1 MREERALQKFL
12 FNNRS
17 STRLFPFTSS
27 QIHLNK
33 NNIIPMDGFF
43 SRFVTASKPPPP
55 SFFSG
60 VFDSVNSFPGDI
72 KSILTIAFAILIS
85 LHIFWP
91 KSSKSLSRKCIV
103 PATSDAKWQPKPRFV
118 KPKRFTK
125 ESEEFGEEYA
135 GDMSSDDEEG
145 DNNRVVVGPKEI
157 PSVVKEM
164 KEKVKQHVNVP
175 IEKRI
180 EQLTQLKRMLKE
192 NDEAICDSLYYD
204 MGRPRLEAFIYDV
217 FIPMRSIEQSLKNC
231 RKWNPKYKRAN
242 DHSLVQISQPSTQ
255 WLEPQPFGL
264 ALVIA
269 PWNFPFLLA
278 LGPVISAIT
287 AGCSVVVRPSNDA
300 KYSAK
305 LLHDL
310 ITHYMDPDV
319 CRVVGA
325 GHPGDGID
333 TMNAVLEQKEFDVVF
348 FTGSSKVGRIVAK
361 KCAEHLTPCVLE
373 LGGKNPVLVTEDC
386 ADVDLAAKQCVWGRM
401 LNCGQQCV
409 SPDYVLVHE
418 TIEKEF
424 TEKCEKWVK
433 TFFPRYQVP
442 EAMGRLGGPE
452 KRIAM
457 MAKEAE
463 EMKNSKAEKIV
474 CGGKVDE
481 VLKMAEP
488 TVVKVLDADEAVCM
502 RKEAFAPILS
512 IISVKSTE
520 EAIEL
525 INDKH
530 PNPLSL
536 YIFSKSAQTQRLILD
551 NTKSGGVCIN
561 SVIYQAGHEG
571 LPFGGVGES
580 GYGSHHG
587 LAGVESFRRWKPVLQ
602 KTRWLSWFDF
612 GFLTDSDIVYP
623 PYGMKLHLVKKL
635 LRLTRLF

>member
-1 MREERALQKFL
+1 
-12 FNNRS
+12 
-17 STRLFPFTSS
+17 
-27 QIHLNK
+27 
-33 NNIIPMDGFF
+33 MDGLF
-43 SRFVTASKPPPP
+43 SRFTSAPVASKPPPLFFNAFLQSVKVVLP
-55 SFFSG
+55 DGMLASSSVAASVFSSFLFAMIF
-60 VFDSVNSFPGDI
+60 VF
-72 KSILTIAFAILIS
+72 
-85 LHIFWP
+85 IFWP
-91 KSSKSLSRKCIV
+91 KSAKRLPRKFLV
-103 PATSDAKWQPKPRFV
+103 PASASNETERKWRPKPRFV
-118 KPKRFTK
+118 TPKKFSK
-125 ESEEFGEEYA
+125 ESKEFGEEYA
-135 GDMSSDDEEG
+135 GDFSSDSDDEEG
-145 DNNRVVVGPKEI
+145 DEKRIVVGPKEI
-157 PSVVKEM
+157 PAVVKEM
-164 KEKVKQHVNVP
+164 KEKVKRNANVP

-180 EQLTQLKRMLKE
+180 EQLTQLKRLVKE
-192 NDEAICDSLYYD
+192 NEEAICDALYYD

-217 FIPMRSIEQSLKNC
+217 FIPLRSIEQSLKHC
-231 RKWNPKYKRAN
+231 RRWNPKYKKAN
-242 DHSLVQISQPSTQ
+242 EHSLAQISQPSTQ

-278 LGPVISAIT
+278 LGPVVSAIT

-310 ITHYMDPDV
+310 IAQYMDPDV

-333 TMNAVLEQKEFDVVF
+333 TMNAVLDQKEFDVVF
-348 FTGSSKVGRIVAK
+348 FTGSSRVGRIVAK

-373 LGGKNPVLVTEDC
+373 LGGKNPVIVSEDC
-386 ADVDLAAKQCVWGRM
+386 GNVDLAAKQCVWGRM

-418 TIEKEF
+418 SIEKEF

-433 TFFPRYQVP
+433 TFFPRYDVP

-452 KRIAM
+452 ARIAM

-463 EMKNSKAEKIV
+463 EMKNSKAEKII
-474 CGGKVDE
+474 CGGKVIE

-488 TVVKVLDADEAVCM
+488 TIVKVLDADEAVCM

-512 IISVKSTE
+512 ILAVKSTE
-520 EAIEL
+520 EAIEF
-525 INDKH
+525 INDKY

-536 YIFSKSAQTQRLILD
+536 YIFSKSAKTQRLILD

-612 GFLTDSDIVYP
+612 GLVSDSNIVYP
-623 PYGMKLHLVKKL
+623 PYGMKLHLVKSL
-635 LRLTRLF
+635 LRLARLF

>member
-1 MREERALQKFL
+1 
-12 FNNRS
+12 
-17 STRLFPFTSS
+17 
-27 QIHLNK
+27 
-33 NNIIPMDGFF
+33 MDGLF
-43 SRFVTASKPPPP
+43 SRFTSAPVASKPPPLFFNAFLRSVKVVLP
-55 SFFSG
+55 DGMLASSSVAASVFSSFLFAMMIF
-60 VFDSVNSFPGDI
+60 VF
-72 KSILTIAFAILIS
+72 
-85 LHIFWP
+85 IFWP
-91 KSSKSLSRKCIV
+91 KSAKRLPRKFLV
-103 PATSDAKWQPKPRFV
+103 PASASNETERKWRPKPRFV
-118 KPKRFTK
+118 KPKKFSK
-125 ESEEFGEEYA
+125 ESKEFGEEYA
-135 GDMSSDDEEG
+135 GDFSSDSDDEEG
-145 DNNRVVVGPKEI
+145 DEKRIVVGPKEI
-157 PSVVKEM
+157 PAVVKEM
-164 KEKVKQHVNVP
+164 KEKVKRNANVP

-180 EQLTQLKRMLKE
+180 EQLTQLKRLVKE
-192 NDEAICDSLYYD
+192 NEEAICDALYYD

-217 FIPMRSIEQSLKNC
+217 FIPLRSIEQSLKHC
-231 RKWNPKYKRAN
+231 RRWNPKYKKAN
-242 DHSLVQISQPSTQ
+242 EHSLAQISQPSTQ

-278 LGPVISAIT
+278 LGPVVSAIT
-287 AGCSVVVRPSNDA
+287 AG
-300 KYSAK
+300 AK

-310 ITHYMDPDV
+310 IAQYMDPDV
-319 CRVVGA
+319 CRFSTKKSSTWFSS
-325 GHPGDGID
+325 PGRVELDE
-333 TMNAVLEQKEFDVVF
+333 L
-348 FTGSSKVGRIVAK
+348 SRR

-373 LGGKNPVLVTEDC
+373 LGGKNPVIVSEDC
-386 ADVDLAAKQCVWGRM
+386 GNVDLAAKQCVWGRM

-418 TIEKEF
+418 SIEKEF

-433 TFFPRYQVP
+433 TFFPRYDVP

-452 KRIAM
+452 ARIAM

-463 EMKNSKAEKIV
+463 EMKNSKAENII
-474 CGGKVDE
+474 CGGKVIE

-488 TVVKVLDADEAVCM
+488 TIVKVLDADKAVCM

-512 IISVKSTE
+512 ILAVKSTE
-520 EAIEL
+520 EAIEF
-525 INDKH
+525 INDKY

-536 YIFSKSAQTQRLILD
+536 YIFSKSAKTQRLILD

-612 GFLTDSDIVYP
+612 GLVSDSNIVYP
-623 PYGMKLHLVKKL
+623 PYGMKLHLVKSL
-635 LRLTRLF
+635 LRLARLF

>member
-1 MREERALQKFL
+1 
-12 FNNRS
+12 
-17 STRLFPFTSS
+17 
-27 QIHLNK
+27 
-33 NNIIPMDGFF
+33 MDGLF
-43 SRFVTASKPPPP
+43 SRFTSAPMASKPPPLFFNAFLQSVKVVLP
-55 SFFSG
+55 DGMLASSSVAASVVSSFLFAMMIF
-60 VFDSVNSFPGDI
+60 VF
-72 KSILTIAFAILIS
+72 
-85 LHIFWP
+85 IFWP
-91 KSSKSLSRKCIV
+91 KSAKRLPRKFLV
-103 PATSDAKWQPKPRFV
+103 PASASNETERKWRPKPRFV
-118 KPKRFTK
+118 KPKKFSK
-125 ESEEFGEEYA
+125 ESKEFGEEYA
-135 GDMSSDDEEG
+135 GDFSSDSDDEEG
-145 DNNRVVVGPKEI
+145 DEKRIVVGPKEI
-157 PSVVKEM
+157 PAVVKEM
-164 KEKVKQHVNVP
+164 KEKVKRNANVP

-180 EQLTQLKRMLKE
+180 EQLTQLKRLVKE
-192 NDEAICDSLYYD
+192 NEEAICDALYYD

-217 FIPMRSIEQSLKNC
+217 FIPLQFETLSQVESKVQKSE
-231 RKWNPKYKRAN
+231 RAFVGT
-242 DHSLVQISQPSTQ
+242 DKSTEHAVVRAAAV
-255 WLEPQPFGL
+255 WVGAGDSALE
-264 ALVIA
+264 
-269 PWNFPFLLA
+269 FPVFVGVGTGGVGRLRPGVPL
-278 LGPVISAIT
+278 
-287 AGCSVVVRPSNDA
+287 VVRPSNDA

-310 ITHYMDPDV
+310 IAQYMDPDV

-333 TMNAVLEQKEFDVVF
+333 TMNAVLDQKEFDVVF
-348 FTGSSKVGRIVAK
+348 FTGSSRVGRIVAK

-373 LGGKNPVLVTEDC
+373 LGGKNPVIVSEDC
-386 ADVDLAAKQCVWGRM
+386 GNVDLAAKQCVWGRM

-418 TIEKEF
+418 SIEKEF

-433 TFFPRYQVP
+433 TFFPRYDVP

-452 KRIAM
+452 ARIAM

-463 EMKNSKAEKIV
+463 EMKNSKAEKII
-474 CGGKVDE
+474 CGGKVIE

-488 TVVKVLDADEAVCM
+488 TIVKVLDADEAVCM

-512 IISVKSTE
+512 ILAVKSTE
-520 EAIEL
+520 EAIEF
-525 INDKH
+525 INDKY

-536 YIFSKSAQTQRLILD
+536 YIFSKSAKTQRLILD

-612 GFLTDSDIVYP
+612 GLVSDSNIVYP
-623 PYGMKLHLVKKL
+623 PYGRKLHLVKSL
-635 LRLTRLF
+635 LRLARLF